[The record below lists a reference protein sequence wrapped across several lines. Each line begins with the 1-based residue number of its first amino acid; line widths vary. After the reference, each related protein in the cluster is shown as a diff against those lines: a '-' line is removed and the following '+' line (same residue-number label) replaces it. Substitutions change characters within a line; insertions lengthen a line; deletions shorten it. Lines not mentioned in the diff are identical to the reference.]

1 MQKLTKYL
9 CGIVQQ
15 AAKITHKSFNVYSK
29 DDFGDIVTDI
39 DKEVETFLIEK
50 LNHKYPEFDIVSEEF
65 NPNHDMTSHCFVIDP
80 IDGTINFA
88 AGLPLWGIQIAA
100 IENGETVASV
110 IYLPKLEELYY
121 ADSDGAFLNG
131 TRLEITPESQNRK
144 NLFSVDGKGLPKL
157 LQMGENVNHRNY
169 RHFGAASVAYAW
181 AAAGRHNGYCLC
193 VDNKWDYMPGM
204 YLVKMAGGVVKD
216 EPGHHAAAASQ
227 AMLDYFDQFS
237 AVKTQDTVTTKT
249 AETKTKPATKTKKAT
264 KTAKSVAQ
272 KNK

>member
-15 AAKITHKSFNVYSK
+15 AAKITNKSFNIYIK
-29 DDFGDIVTDI
+29 DELGDIVTDI

-50 LNHKYPEFDIVSEEF
+50 LNQKYPEFDIVSEEF
-65 NPNHDMTSHCFVIDP
+65 NPNHSASSYCFVIDP

-100 IENGETVASV
+100 LANAEIVASV
-110 IYLPKLEELYY
+110 IYLPKLDELYY
-121 ADSDGAFLNG
+121 ADCDGAFLNG
-131 TRLEITPESQNRK
+131 KRLEITVAGQDRK
-144 NLFSVDGKGLPKL
+144 RLFSVDGKSLPRL
-157 LQMGENVNHRNY
+157 LQKGENVNHRNY

-181 AAAGRHNGYCLC
+181 TAAGRHNGYCLC

-216 EPGHHAAAASQ
+216 EPGHHAAATNQ
-227 AMLDYFDQFS
+227 DMLDYFDQFTPVELANNS
-237 AVKTQDTVTTKT
+237 TESMTDI
-249 AETKTKPATKTKKAT
+249 EINRPIDKTKKAT
-264 KTAKSVAQ
+264 KSAKVA
-272 KNK
+272 KNVK